1 MSCDKVQDCYSDDEF
16 EEILSEAEGNAS
28 NDFEI
33 GFVTDMRDKFEE
45 YGKRMFISERQREI
59 LESIANDE

>member
-1 MSCDKVQDCYSDDEF
+1 MSDKVQDWYSDEEF
-16 EEILSEAEGNAS
+16 EDVLSDAESNAS

-33 GFVTDMRDKFEE
+33 NFCSDMRDKFDE

-59 LESIANDE
+59 LERIANDE